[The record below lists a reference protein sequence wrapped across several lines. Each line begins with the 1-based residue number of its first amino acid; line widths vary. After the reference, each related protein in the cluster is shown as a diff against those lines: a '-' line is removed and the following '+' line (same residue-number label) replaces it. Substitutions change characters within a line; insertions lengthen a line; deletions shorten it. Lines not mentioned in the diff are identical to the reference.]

1 VTNSYLPLGHVVA
14 GSDLIAIAPRRVA
27 RRLPDDSP
35 VIVVEPPFGEVDANL
50 TLWWHESHNSDP
62 AHVWLRDF
70 IIGHCALLEIAA

>member
-1 VTNSYLPLGHVVA
+1 
-14 GSDLIAIAPRRVA
+14 VA